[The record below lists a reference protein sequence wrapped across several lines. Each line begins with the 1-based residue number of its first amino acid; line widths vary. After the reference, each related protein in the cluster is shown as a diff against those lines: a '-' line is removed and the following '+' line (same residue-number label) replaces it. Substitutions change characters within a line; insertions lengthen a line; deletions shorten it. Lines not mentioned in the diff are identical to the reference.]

1 LISNTLSRIDF
12 KKSIKLEF
20 ILFFFYHFRDIPKVI
35 KKIKDLLTRKTFDY
49 LNDCIKIKN
58 ENFLFMCIFFFDYIE
73 KSVETTI
80 VYPILIARKTPFDN
94 DGSSDLSQYM
104 ISNGFIKIC

>member
-1 LISNTLSRIDF
+1 
-12 KKSIKLEF
+12 
-20 ILFFFYHFRDIPKVI
+20 
-35 KKIKDLLTRKTFDY
+35 
-49 LNDCIKIKN
+49 
-58 ENFLFMCIFFFDYIE
+58 MCIFFFDYIE